1 MSIRPKGF
9 SFIELVIVIVVIG
22 LLTVTALPL
31 FINIIYQAKQAAI
44 ETISGNFATAVIFAR
59 SQWEADGRP
68 RTAND
73 NNIVNY
79 DGRVFK
85 LTPAITN
92 RSGGIGYP
100 FGLLTSPTQDVEQLT
115 VQDCVDLMANL
126 LQIPPPVT
134 ALITDVATGK
144 YAFFA
149 TIESQSTDKL
159 CRYYQLASANSN
171 RSGATNVTAGHSF
184 TYIPAQGRVEVNLH
198 KKKD

>member
-1 MSIRPKGF
+1 MSIRHQGF
-9 SFIELVIVIVVIG
+9 SFIELVIVMVVIG
-22 LLTVTALPL
+22 LLTATALPL

-44 ETISGNFATAVIFAR
+44 ETISGHFATAVISAR

-68 RTAND
+68 RNAD

-79 DGRVFK
+79 DGSVLK
-85 LTPAITN
+85 LTPAITT

-100 FGLLTSPTQDVEQLT
+100 FGLLTGPTKDVEQLT
-115 VQDCVDLMANL
+115 VQDCVDLMAHL

-144 YAFFA
+144 YVFFA
-149 TIESQSTDKL
+149 TVESQSTDKL
-159 CRYYQLASANSN
+159 CRYYQLALANSN
-171 RSGATNVTAGHSF
+171 RSGAINVTAGHSF